1 MFKQLWQDVLK
12 AHFHP
17 YATRVATQFPVT
29 RNSQIIE
36 NLLKSSFSRAIL
48 DIKSTSRHFT
58 VSLQYFEIW
67 PEESEENLSVT
78 LGSLLT
84 L

>member
-1 MFKQLWQDVLK
+1 MFLK

-17 YATRVATQFPVT
+17 YATRAATQFPVI

-48 DIKSTSRHFT
+48 GIKSTSRHFT

-67 PEESEENLSVT
+67 PEESEENFF
-78 LGSLLT
+78 
-84 L
+84 

>member
-1 MFKQLWQDVLK
+1 MFLK

-17 YATRVATQFPVT
+17 YATRAATQFPVT

-36 NLLKSSFSRAIL
+36 NLLKSSVLKSHPRHIVNCFTVNTFAI
-48 DIKSTSRHFT
+48 RHFT

-67 PEESEENLSVT
+67 LEESEENFF
-78 LGSLLT
+78 
-84 L
+84 